1 MMITETRQITTFN
14 KISFRDFGTLILTQ
28 GESESLTIEADQ
40 ELLSELITEVHGDT
54 LVLGIDDDWL
64 NRIGK
69 VISSVFNNE
78 ERKVIYHLIFS
89 DISEIKMSGKCTLKC
104 NALTADTL
112 VLKVSGLGNFAIDQ
126 LDCNSLES
134 SISGR
139 GDFTLSGRANDQKL
153 RISGSGDVDA
163 SNLTSQS
170 AQITISGQGNATV
183 RVQDS
188 LDITISGLGQV
199 NYYGHPKIRQVIS
212 GFGKSKRLNEDQ

>member
-1 MMITETRQITTFN
+1 MIAENRHIETFN

-28 GESESLTIEADQ
+28 GKSESLTIEADQ
-40 ELLSELITEVHGDT
+40 ELLSELIAEVRGDT

-78 ERKVIYHLIFS
+78 EHRIIYHLTFT
-89 DISEIKMSGKCTLKC
+89 DISEIKVSGKCTLQC
-104 NALTADTL
+104 SALTADNL
-112 VLKVSGLGNFAIDQ
+112 KLKVSGLGNITIDKLESKV
-126 LDCNSLES
+126 LDS

-139 GDFTLSGRANDQKL
+139 GDFKISGRADEHKL
-153 RISGSGDVDA
+153 RVSGSADVDA
-163 SNLTSQS
+163 ANLASQT
-170 AQITISGQGNATV
+170 AQITISGQGNATL

-199 NYYGHPKIRQVIS
+199 NYYGQPKVRQVIS
-212 GFGKSKRLNEDQ
+212 GFGKSKRLIES